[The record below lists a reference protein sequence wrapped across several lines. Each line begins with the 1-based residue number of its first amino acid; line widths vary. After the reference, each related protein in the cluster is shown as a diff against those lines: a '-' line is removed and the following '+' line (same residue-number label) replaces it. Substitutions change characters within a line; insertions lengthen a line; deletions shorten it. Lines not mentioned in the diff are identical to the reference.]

1 MIYLDLLG
9 RTAKGE
15 YRMKKIALSL
25 VLMAGISACA
35 SYEATEDST
44 ASSVEDAK
52 SIELPEECDPADPD
66 CDHTGAAHKP
76 PPD

>member
-1 MIYLDLLG
+1 
-9 RTAKGE
+9 
-15 YRMKKIALSL
+15 
-25 VLMAGISACA
+25 MAGISACA